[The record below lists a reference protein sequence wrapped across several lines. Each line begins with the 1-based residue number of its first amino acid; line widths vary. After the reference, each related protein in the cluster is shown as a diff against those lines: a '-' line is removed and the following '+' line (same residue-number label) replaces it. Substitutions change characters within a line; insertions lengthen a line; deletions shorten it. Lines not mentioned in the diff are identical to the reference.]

1 MYRIKTSD
9 LLSGK
14 DIAEELTSIE
24 VVKNISDD
32 LFETKHH
39 YLMAAYSLEYKIEF
53 SFEKIKN
60 MCQYIMVEENDINR
74 EKQNVNIEFID
85 DIFIFEQHIDNV
97 KNKFKNNISTNGSI
111 RIGNIEL
118 YFSENKV
125 DSLYYFPKQNIGN
138 NHLNS

>member
-1 MYRIKTSD
+1 MYKIKTSE

-14 DIAEELTSIE
+14 SIVKELINID

-39 YLMAAYSLEYKIEF
+39 YLMVAYSLEYKIEF
-53 SFEKIKN
+53 SFDKAN
-60 MCQYIMVEENDINR
+60 NVCQYIMVEENEVNR
-74 EKQNVNIEFID
+74 EKQNINIEFID
-85 DIFIFEQHIDNV
+85 DISIFEKHIDVVIDNFKMNILQNDSV
-97 KNKFKNNISTNGSI
+97 K
-111 RIGNIEL
+111 IGNIEL

-125 DSLYYFPKQNIGN
+125 DSLYYFPKRNISN

>member
-1 MYRIKTSD
+1 MYKIKTSE

-14 DIAEELTSIE
+14 SIVKELINID
-24 VVKNISDD
+24 VIKNISDD

-39 YLMAAYSLEYKIEF
+39 YLMVAYSLEYKIEF
-53 SFEKIKN
+53 SFDKAN
-60 MCQYIMVEENDINR
+60 NVCQYIMVEENEVNR
-74 EKQNVNIEFID
+74 EKQNINIEFID
-85 DIFIFEQHIDNV
+85 DISIFGKHIDVVIDNFKMNILQNDSV
-97 KNKFKNNISTNGSI
+97 K
-111 RIGNIEL
+111 IGNIEL

>member
-1 MYRIKTSD
+1 MYKIKTSE
-9 LLSGK
+9 LLSEKG
-14 DIAEELTSIE
+14 IAEELTSIE

-53 SFEKIKN
+53 SFDKVNNI
-60 MCQYIMVEENDINR
+60 CQYIMVERNDINR
-74 EKQNVNIEFID
+74 EKQNINIEFID
-85 DIFIFEQHIDNV
+85 DIFILGQHIDGV
-97 KNKFKNNISTNGSI
+97 KDKFKNNIFKNGSI

-118 YFSENKV
+118 FFEEHKV

>member
-1 MYRIKTSD
+1 MYKIKTSE
-9 LLSGK
+9 LLSEKG
-14 DIAEELTSIE
+14 IVEELTSIE
-24 VVKNISDD
+24 VVKNIYDD

-53 SFEKIKN
+53 SFDKVNNI
-60 MCQYIMVEENDINR
+60 CQYIMVERNDINR
-74 EKQNVNIEFID
+74 EKQNINIEFID
-85 DIFIFEQHIDNV
+85 DIFILGKHIDAV
-97 KNKFKNNISTNGSI
+97 KDNFKTNLSQNDSV

-118 YFSENKV
+118 YFLENKV

>member
-1 MYRIKTSD
+1 MYKIKTSG

-14 DIAEELTSIE
+14 SIVKELINID

-39 YLMAAYSLEYKIEF
+39 YLMVAYSLEYKIEF
-53 SFEKIKN
+53 SFDKAN
-60 MCQYIMVEENDINR
+60 NVCQYIMVEENEVNR
-74 EKQNVNIEFID
+74 EKQNINIEFID
-85 DIFIFEQHIDNV
+85 DIFIFGKHIDIVKDNLKTNV
-97 KNKFKNNISTNGSI
+97 SQNDFV

-118 YFSENKV
+118 YFLENRV
-125 DSLYYFPKQNIGN
+125 DGLYYFPNPNINN

>member
-32 LFETKHH
+32 LCETKQH
-39 YLMAAYSLEYKIEF
+39 YLMAAYLLEYKIEF
-53 SFEKIKN
+53 AFDKINN
-60 MCQYIMVEENDINR
+60 MCLYIMVEENDINR
-74 EKQNVNIEFID
+74 EKQNINIEFID

-125 DSLYYFPKQNIGN
+125 DSLYHYPKQNIGN

>member
-1 MYRIKTSD
+1 MYKIKTSE

-14 DIAEELTSIE
+14 SIVKELINIDA
-24 VVKNISDD
+24 VKNISDD

-39 YLMAAYSLEYKIEF
+39 YLMVAYLLEYKIEF
-53 SFEKIKN
+53 SFDKAN
-60 MCQYIMVEENDINR
+60 NVYQYIMVEENEINR
-74 EKQNVNIEFID
+74 EKKNINIEFID
-85 DIFIFEQHIDNV
+85 DIFILGKHIDVV
-97 KNKFKNNISTNGSI
+97 KDNFKTNLSQNDSV

-118 YFSENKV
+118 YFFENKV

>member
-1 MYRIKTSD
+1 MYKIKTSE
-9 LLSGK
+9 LLSEKG
-14 DIAEELTSIE
+14 IVEELTSIE

-39 YLMAAYSLEYKIEF
+39 YLMVAYSLEYKIEF
-53 SFEKIKN
+53 SFDKAN
-60 MCQYIMVEENDINR
+60 NVCQYIMVEENEVNR
-74 EKQNVNIEFID
+74 EKQNINIEFID
-85 DIFIFEQHIDNV
+85 DISIFEKHIDVVIDNFKMNILQNDSV
-97 KNKFKNNISTNGSI
+97 K
-111 RIGNIEL
+111 IGNIEL